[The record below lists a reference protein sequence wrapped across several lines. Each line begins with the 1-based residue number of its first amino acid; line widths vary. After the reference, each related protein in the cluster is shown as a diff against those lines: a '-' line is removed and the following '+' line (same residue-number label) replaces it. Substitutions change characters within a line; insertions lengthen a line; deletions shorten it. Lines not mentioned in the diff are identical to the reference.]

1 MILPIKYQ
9 DSALWFQTRRFFM
22 FSLHKPIENM
32 WPLGGLFLNL
42 GPLFEQTLGKV
53 PIDDARYQISRPYA

>member
-1 MILPIKYQ
+1 
-9 DSALWFQTRRFFM
+9 M